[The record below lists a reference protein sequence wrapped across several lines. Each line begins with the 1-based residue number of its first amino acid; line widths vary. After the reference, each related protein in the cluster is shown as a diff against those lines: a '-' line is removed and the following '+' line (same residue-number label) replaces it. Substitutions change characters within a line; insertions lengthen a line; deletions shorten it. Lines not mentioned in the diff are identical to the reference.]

1 MRISGCAGGGWA
13 AVVGGLVAAG
23 VANGSP
29 LQLRPPPPATAIA
42 KPAKAAKTCTGNGA
56 IGGSWGRKGKEMPV
70 GVASGKVC
78 LCLPEIHSDFLLLLV
93 FLCR

>member
-13 AVVGGLVAAG
+13 AVVGGLVA